1 MMPETTVS
9 KLTTEAFP
17 GQFRLL
23 ADASALLASSPAVTD
38 LSVRGSLAIGNPD
51 RMSDIDFIIGVIDT
65 EFAAFAS
72 VLDALM
78 SAELGA
84 IFPGWHDTIVRDLG
98 GLGYVYL
105 VTSGSNLYQ
114 IDAYVT
120 PATQAAEA
128 RRRSRAQVIY
138 ARPHPDAE
146 AGMGT
151 AIRQFI
157 DTQRS
162 RTRSC
167 SELLVEILVL
177 AQMISKRIRRRQ
189 HFIRFA
195 QTNLLLE
202 AVKDLIKTALAP
214 ASVSWGWYHLEEEV
228 GATPL
233 GQRCLDDLSDLISSP
248 PAIGTVDALL
258 DTVHRVLRIAR
269 RAAPQ
274 SVEALGPALG
284 SYLYYLESA

>member
-1 MMPETTVS
+1 
-9 KLTTEAFP
+9 
-17 GQFRLL
+17 
-23 ADASALLASSPAVTD
+23 
-38 LSVRGSLAIGNPD
+38 
-51 RMSDIDFIIGVIDT
+51 MSDIDFIIGVVDA
-65 EFAAFAS
+65 EFAVFSS

-78 SAELGA
+78 STELGA

-105 VTSGSNLYQ
+105 VTSGNNLYQ
-114 IDAYVT
+114 IDAYLT
-120 PATQAAEA
+120 PASQAAEA
-128 RRRSRAQVIY
+128 RRRSRARVIY
-138 ARPHPDAE
+138 TRPYSDTEPRT
-146 AGMGT
+146 GT
-151 AIRQFI
+151 PIRQFI

-177 AQMISKRIRRRQ
+177 AHMISKRIRRRQ

-202 AVKDLIKTALAP
+202 AVKDLIKSALAP

-233 GQRCLDDLSDLISSP
+233 GQRCLDDLSGLISSS
-248 PAIGTVDALL
+248 AIDTADALV
-258 DTVHRVLRIAR
+258 DTVHLVLRIAR

-284 SYLYYLESA
+284 SYLHYLESA